1 MEEAAPNTEVN
12 VSGRARR
19 QRGWWKRGVV
29 QTKLNTVFYMTWRTC
44 ATPNDSYCSS
54 AITGSAS
61 YSTSS
66 SFSSLPPW
74 TPSRLRSRKLAPRSR
89 TSRQNSYARCFVKKM
104 HDALIELALSQ
115 SVGGQIKTILV
126 ALYEIVKIIYN
137 LWLMTVCPVILEEG
151 TSSNRPELGGVV
163 LALL

>member
-1 MEEAAPNTEVN
+1 M
-12 VSGRARR
+12 
-19 QRGWWKRGVV
+19 
-29 QTKLNTVFYMTWRTC
+29 
-44 ATPNDSYCSS
+44 
-54 AITGSAS
+54 
-61 YSTSS
+61 
-66 SFSSLPPW
+66 
-74 TPSRLRSRKLAPRSR
+74 
-89 TSRQNSYARCFVKKM
+89 KKM